1 MRNIVIGADGTW
13 NKPDQLDRGRQVPS
27 NVVKMVRAVERH
39 APDVPQICWYCTGV
53 GTAGVIDKMWGGAA
67 GRGLFGNM
75 REAYAWLMAHYR
87 PGDRLFLFGFSRG
100 AFTVRSLAGMLQVC
114 GVPQGVPSSGSS
126 SGSELPAAG
135 FPSGSEVP
143 KAAPTPI
150 ISQATGWSGSELPA
164 APPTPSTGDGG
175 ESLAEQAARIYRIS
189 DPIKR
194 AQAGAQF
201 REKYQCHTGHVHF
214 LGVWDTVG
222 AMGLPTKGPLGWA
235 TRARHRFHNVQLG
248 DNISHAYHA
257 LAINEQRAP
266 FEPALWQPPCPP
278 QVQTVQQMWF
288 PGVHSNVG
296 GGYVDAGLSDVALQW
311 MMESAASHGLVL
323 NPQYLVKR
331 VDPNVFGELRD
342 SLTAAYRTPLTGMP
356 RPRVVGSGALGEALQ
371 MSVQQRWVC
380 PSRPDEL
387 PFVPLGDGGIKK

>member
-13 NKPDQLDRGRQVPS
+13 NKPDQSDRGRQVPS

-39 APDVPQICWYCTGV
+39 SPAVPQICWYCTGV

-75 REAYAWLMAHYR
+75 REAYAWLAAHYQ

-114 GVPQGVPSSGSS
+114 GIPRAGLGTKVP
-126 SGSELPAAG
+126 E
-135 FPSGSEVP
+135 
-143 KAAPTPI
+143 AAPT
-150 ISQATGWSGSELPA
+150 ATTLATTA
-164 APPTPSTGDGG
+164 AH
-175 ESLAEQAARIYRIS
+175 IYRIH

-194 AQAGAQF
+194 AQAGAEF
-201 REKYQCHTGHVHF
+201 REKYQCHPGQVHF

-222 AMGLPTKGPLGWA
+222 AMGLPTKGPLGWV
-235 TRARHRFHNVQLG
+235 TRSRHRFHNVQLG
-248 DNISHAYHA
+248 DNICHAYHA

-296 GGYVDAGLSDVALQW
+296 GGYVDAGLSDVALLW
-311 MMESAASHGLVL
+311 MMECAASHGLLL
-323 NPQYLVKR
+323 NPEYLAKR
-331 VDPNVFGELRD
+331 VDANVFGELRD
-342 SLTAAYRTPLTGMP
+342 SVTAAYRTPLTGMP
-356 RPRVVGSGALGEALQ
+356 RPRVVGSGALGEAVHI
-371 MSVQQRWVC
+371 SVQQRWFC

-387 PFVPLGDGGIKK
+387 PFSGGD